1 MLDIKSGNEA
11 IKNLIRS
18 GSPFLV
24 NRMRSEIDVVFKRIK
39 GLPLSEENL
48 QDLFIKCGVY
58 PFGDKDQINLFIQE
72 TMNSMVLAD
81 AWGYCTFYCP
91 YQDWLIKNVSRTN
104 CVFDFMALEPI
115 YHEEPWTL
123 ELAGKKVL
131 IVHPYID
138 TMKKQE
144 PKLVEIAGGKEQ
156 FRDVEFKYVK
166 AVQSMT
172 GNAPHGS
179 FSESYQI
186 MKDEIAATDF
196 DVALLGCGGYG
207 MPLSGYIKSIG
218 KSAVYIGG
226 GLQLVFGIKGQRWDD
241 SGMSKHYNEHWVRP
255 SAEETPNNYKL
266 HENGAYF

>member
-1 MLDIKSGNEA
+1 MLGVQAGNEA

-18 GSPFLV
+18 GKPFLV
-24 NRMRSEIDVVFKRIK
+24 NRMRSEVDVIFKSIK
-39 GLPLSEENL
+39 GLPLNKENHD
-48 QDLFIKCGVY
+48 DLYIKCGVY
-58 PFGDKDQINLFIQE
+58 PYGDMEQIGPFIRE
-72 TMNSMVLAD
+72 TITSMNLAD

-91 YQDWLIKNVSRTN
+91 YQDWLIKNVSRTQ
-104 CVFDFMALEPI
+104 CVFDFVALEPI
-115 YHEEPWTL
+115 YHEVPWTL

-131 IVHPYID
+131 IVHPYVD
-138 TMKKQE
+138 TMKRQE
-144 PKLVEIAGGKEQ
+144 SKLLEIAGGKEQ
-156 FRDVEFKYVK
+156 FRDVEFKYIK

-179 FSESYQI
+179 WSESYQT
-186 MKDEIAATDF
+186 MKDEIADADF

-226 GLQLVFGIKGQRWDD
+226 GLQLIFGIKGKRWDD
-241 SGMSKHYNEHWVRP
+241 SDMSKHYNEHWVRP
-255 SAEETPNNYKL
+255 SVEETPENYML